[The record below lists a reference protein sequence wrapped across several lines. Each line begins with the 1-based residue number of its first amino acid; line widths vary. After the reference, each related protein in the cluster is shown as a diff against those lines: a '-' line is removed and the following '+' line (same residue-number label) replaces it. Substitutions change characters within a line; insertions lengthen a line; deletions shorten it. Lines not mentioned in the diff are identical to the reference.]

1 MSIDSKFPLDPTPR
15 SADQVIAELLRETE
29 KLRRQVADAQGE
41 RDQFKTLYL
50 AEAVGNDPK
59 LTAEDIATAVPAR
72 PVFEELMRRLERR

>member
-50 AEAVGNDPK
+50 AEAAGNDPK
-59 LTAEDIATAVPAR
+59 LMAEDIATAVPAR